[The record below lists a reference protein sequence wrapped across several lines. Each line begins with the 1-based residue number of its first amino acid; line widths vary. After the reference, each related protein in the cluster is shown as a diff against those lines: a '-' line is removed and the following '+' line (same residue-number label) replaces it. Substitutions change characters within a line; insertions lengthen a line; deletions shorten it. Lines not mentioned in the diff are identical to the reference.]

1 MKSILIID
9 DAPENLRV
17 LSGILEPHYTVRAAR
32 SGERGLEIARGD
44 PLPDL
49 VLLDGMM
56 PGMDGFAVLQRLR
69 GDPRTVAIPVIFVTA
84 LQSTGDEER
93 GLALGAVDYIQK
105 PVQPAA
111 VLARVKTHLELKAA
125 RDQLRARNVAL
136 EAEVEARMR
145 ENVLVQDATIRAL
158 AELAEMRDSETG
170 NHIKRTQEYVAL
182 LGNALKEHPRF
193 RSGLADG
200 CLRLL
205 VKSAPLH
212 DIGKVGIPDHVLL
225 KPDKLTPAEW
235 EIMKGHAALGAEALA
250 RAERDVAEPLDFLRV
265 AKEIARHHHE
275 RWDGSGYPDGLAG
288 EAIPVSAR
296 LMALADVFDA
306 LISRRV
312 YKAPYPLARA
322 VEIVLQGK
330 GSHFDPAVVD
340 AFMALRSEFER
351 VAERYADSE
360 ADCRAKV
367 EALRLPYAAS
377 PSL

>member
-136 EAEVEARMR
+136 EAEVEACMR

>member
-1 MKSILIID
+1 MKSILIVD

-32 SGERGLEIARGD
+32 SGERGLEIANGEVV
-44 PLPDL
+44 PDL

-56 PGMDGFAVLQRLR
+56 PGMDGFEVLRRLQSE
-69 GDPRTVAIPVIFVTA
+69 PRTAAVPVIFVTA
-84 LQSTGDEER
+84 LDTIGDEER

-105 PVQPAA
+105 PVQPAV
-111 VLARVKTHLELKAA
+111 VLARVRTHLELKSA
-125 RDQLRARNVAL
+125 RDELRARNVAL
-136 EAEVEARMR
+136 EAEVAARMQ
-145 ENVLVQDATIRAL
+145 ENLLVQEATIHAL

-170 NHIKRTQEYVAL
+170 NHIKRTQGYVEVLADAL
-182 LGNALKEHPRF
+182 EDHPRF
-193 RSGLADG
+193 RSVLTDTYRRTLA
-200 CLRLL
+200 
-205 VKSAPLH
+205 KSAPLH

-250 RAERDVAEPLDFLRV
+250 RAERHVAQPLEFLRI

-275 RWDGSGYPDGLAG
+275 RWDGTGYPDRLAG

-296 LMALADVFDA
+296 LMTLADVFDA
-306 LISRRV
+306 LISRRA
-312 YKAPYPLARA
+312 YKPPFPLTKA

-340 AFMALRSEFER
+340 AFIERRHDFEEIAR
-351 VAERYADSE
+351 RYADTE
-360 ADCRAKV
+360 AECRAKID
-367 EALRLPYAAS
+367 ALR
-377 PSL
+377 PSLASSP

>member
-1 MKSILIID
+1 VKSILIID